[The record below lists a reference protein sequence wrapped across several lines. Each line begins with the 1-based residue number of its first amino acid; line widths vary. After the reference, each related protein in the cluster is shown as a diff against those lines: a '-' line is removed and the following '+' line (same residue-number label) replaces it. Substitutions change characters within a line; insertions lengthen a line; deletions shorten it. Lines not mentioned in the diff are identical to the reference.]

1 MGITAARLGIVYGTL
16 DCELLYRQVG
26 LANAKRV
33 LFSGQHFGINECFA
47 MDLVDIVATDT
58 AVCAAQAYAMAL
70 AANAPL
76 SVAGSKLILEAIAA
90 GSAQERKD
98 EIVNVIDQAMTSADY
113 REGAQAFVEKRRPNF
128 TGR

>member
-1 MGITAARLGIVYGTL
+1 MGGGCGLALACDFRVADGTTRMGITAARLGIVYGTL

-33 LFSGQHFGINECFA
+33 LFSGRHFAIEDCVA
-47 MDLVDIVATDT
+47 MGLVDMVATE
-58 AVCAAQAYAMAL
+58 AALDRRSGLAAEI

-90 GSAQERKD
+90 GTAEAR
-98 EIVNVIDQAMTSADY
+98 
-113 REGAQAFVEKRRPNF
+113 KRRSP
-128 TGR
+128 TSSITR